1 MWQFEFGL
9 GAVACHLVFLIGS
22 FIVLH
27 MSQIGFTVMPF
38 FLDSALNNEKKI
50 LRGEKK
56 AF

>member
-27 MSQIGFTVMPF
+27 ISQIGFTVMPF

-50 LRGEKK
+50 LRSEKK